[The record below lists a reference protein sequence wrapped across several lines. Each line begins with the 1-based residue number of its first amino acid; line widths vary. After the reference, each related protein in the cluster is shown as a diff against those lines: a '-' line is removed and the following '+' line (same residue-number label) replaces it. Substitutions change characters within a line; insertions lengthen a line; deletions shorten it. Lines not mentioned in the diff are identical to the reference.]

1 MTLPL
6 FLGRARLHHLRIG
19 SLQLRIAL
27 TYALLFALA
36 FGAVTL
42 IASRGIEKYAEQAI
56 SRDMAANADVFE
68 EILQL
73 HAREMRAQAD
83 VLSGDFGFRKAV
95 ALGDELTVRSA
106 VESLKTRADVPNAF
120 VVTTDGRIVGDASEL
135 KPADRGGLYRALNA
149 GQSAGIVTLGGNP
162 ASAVAAPIKLP
173 DVAGW
178 LVLGEP
184 LTQQGLASL
193 AELSAIPLASRIVAQ
208 ADLPANLS
216 GAQSQTPVEI
226 DEAGERVLY
235 RASPLRAFGGDQK
248 PALLLR
254 HSLSKA
260 LSEYE
265 SLVWLLGLLGLLGVC
280 LTVVL
285 GWLIARGITRPIA
298 ALDAAA
304 RRVSEGHHVFVDV
317 RSQDEVGRL
326 ATSFNRMIE
335 AIDDRERKITHIA
348 LHDILTDLPNR
359 KLFTEQLDSAL
370 ARIGDGKRLAVC
382 YLDLDN
388 FKLINDTAGH
398 PVGDIVLKTVARR
411 LERCMPG
418 ALVSRQGGDEFT
430 VMVPD
435 IGADDDMLGHAERLF
450 RCFNEPIDI
459 GGQALPIEASVG
471 IALSPDDG
479 MDAETLIKNADLALY
494 RAKREGK
501 AGYQFF
507 EQSMDDAARKRRQLE
522 LDLRIAISQ
531 GQFEL
536 YFQPLYSLEKE
547 MLVGFEALL
556 RWHHPERGMV
566 SPIDFIPLAEE
577 TGLIIPIGEWVVRE
591 ACRQAAQWPDD
602 LRVAV
607 NVSSIQFKSTN
618 LQNAI
623 LQALARSGLPPSR
636 LEVEITES
644 VFISD
649 IDQTLE
655 VLHKLRSLG
664 VRIALDDFGT
674 GYSSLSYLRS
684 FPFDKIK
691 IDRSFVTDL
700 NGGTGA
706 SAIIRAITTLA
717 GALGMETLAEGV
729 EEEGQIESLRREGCQ
744 QVQGYWFSRPVP
756 GSEVSG
762 LVARFGGTIDHPD
775 AMHRRSA
782 A

>member
-1 MTLPL
+1 MTGFTVPIRLKGINL
-6 FLGRARLHHLRIG
+6 RAG
-19 SLQLRIAL
+19 SLRVRIAMI
-27 TYALLFALA
+27 YAILFAVA
-36 FGAVTL
+36 FGAITL
-42 IASRGIEKYAEQAI
+42 VASGGIEAYAERAI

-68 EILQL
+68 EILDL
-73 HAREMRAQAD
+73 RAREMRAQAD
-83 VLSGDFGFRKAV
+83 VLSADFGFRKSV
-95 ALGDELTVRSA
+95 ALGDHPTIESA
-106 VESLKTRADVPNAF
+106 LESLKTRAGVPDAF
-120 VVTTDGRIVGDASEL
+120 VVTVDGAIIGDASAL
-135 KPADRGGLYRALNA
+135 ASTDRGALYAALDK
-149 GQSAGIVTLGGNP
+149 GETAGIITLAESP

-184 LTQQGLASL
+184 LTRQGLAKL
-193 AELSAIPLASRIVAQ
+193 AELSAIPLESQIVA
-208 ADLPANLS
+208 ADRLPEMLRGSEGLS
-216 GAQSQTPVEI
+216 PVEI
-226 DEAGERVLY
+226 DEDGERILY
-235 RASPLRAFGGDQK
+235 RASVLPSLDGTYK
-248 PALLLR
+248 PVLLLR

-260 LSEYE
+260 LAEYE
-265 SLVWLLGLLGLLGVC
+265 TLVWLLGALGLAGVFA
-280 LTVVL
+280 TVIL
-285 GWLIARGITRPIA
+285 GWLIARGITSPIA
-298 ALDAAA
+298 RLDAAA
-304 RRVSEGHHVFVDV
+304 RRVSEGHHAFVEV
-317 RSQDEVGRL
+317 QSQDEVGRL

-359 KLFTEQLDSAL
+359 KLFSEQLDSAL
-370 ARIGDGKRLAVC
+370 ARADPDKRIAIC

-398 PVGDIVLKTVARR
+398 PVGDAVLKAVARR
-411 LERCMPG
+411 LTKFMPG
-418 ALVSRQGGDEFT
+418 AVVSRQGGDEFA
-430 VMVPD
+430 VMIPD

-450 RCFNEPIDI
+450 RCFDDPVDLN
-459 GGQALPIEASVG
+459 GQTLPIAASIG
-471 IALSPDDG
+471 IAYSPDDG
-479 MDAETLIKNADLALY
+479 SDAETLIKNADLALY
-494 RAKREGK
+494 RAKQEGK

-507 EQSMDDAARKRRQLE
+507 EQAMDDAARKRRQLE
-522 LDLRIAISQ
+522 LDLRIAINQ

-547 MLVGFEALL
+547 RLVGFEALL

-566 SPIDFIPLAEE
+566 SPVEFIPLAEE

-591 ACRQAAQWPDD
+591 ACRQAAAWPDD

-623 LQALARSGLPPSR
+623 LQSLAQSGLQPSR

-644 VFISD
+644 VFIAD

-700 NGGTGA
+700 GTGAGA

-729 EEEGQIESLRREGCQ
+729 EMEDQIESLRREGCQ
-744 QVQGYWFSRPVP
+744 QVQGFWFSRPVP
-756 GSEVSG
+756 STEVAA
-762 LVARFGGTIDHPD
+762 LVSLFDGTIDHPD
-775 AMHRRSA
+775 AMYRRA
-782 A
+782 AG